1 MFRVDR
7 SGLGVGLPTGVPGLC
22 ESSPLDL
29 HHTTPYHLITSPL
42 IASHQP
48 GRPTPGSHQCL
59 LQRPSSPLNSYHV
72 PSMPISS
79 FPIIN
84 LFFFDEVNTCLSV
97 ADRPILELLIVVPIS
112 QHRTPTSTSAC
123 HPRRPT
129 SPFYH
134 QLSNTYPARISSSS
148 HYPLILR
155 RLFPSL
161 HLVSAPHLVP
171 VDHCCSRRIH
181 YLYISSTDA
190 SLHAIEIS
198 LGESSLLTLP
208 LPR

>member
-79 FPIIN
+79 FPIIK

-155 RLFPSL
+155 RLFPIIT
-161 HLVSAPHLVP
+161 
-171 VDHCCSRRIH
+171 SRLGASSVWIAVVQNV
-181 YLYISSTDA
+181 LPCLSISSTHPI
-190 SLHAIEIS
+190 SHATRIPFDD
-198 LGESSLLTLP
+198 LSLLTPFL
-208 LPR
+208 LR

>member
-1 MFRVDR
+1 M
-7 SGLGVGLPTGVPGLC
+7 
-22 ESSPLDL
+22 
-29 HHTTPYHLITSPL
+29 
-42 IASHQP
+42 ASDQP
-48 GRPTPGSHQCL
+48 GRPNPGSHQCL

-79 FPIIN
+79 TSIVI
-84 LFFFDEVNTCLSV
+84 LFFDDEVSRCLGV
-97 ADRPILELLIVVPIS
+97 VDITVFQLMIVVRIS
-112 QHRTPTSTSAC
+112 QHHTPTSTSAC

-161 HLVSAPHLVP
+161 HLVSAPPLSLWIVVVLDVFPICPYPQHIHHLMRQKSP
-171 VDHCCSRRIH
+171 
-181 YLYISSTDA
+181 
-190 SLHAIEIS
+190 
-198 LGESSLLTLP
+198 LTSYP
-208 LPR
+208 F